1 MRGPKANDLVVL
13 APLILVILICLM
25 AHLLS

>member
-1 MRGPKANDLVVL
+1 MRGPTSNDLIVL
-13 APLILVILICLM
+13 APLILIILICLM